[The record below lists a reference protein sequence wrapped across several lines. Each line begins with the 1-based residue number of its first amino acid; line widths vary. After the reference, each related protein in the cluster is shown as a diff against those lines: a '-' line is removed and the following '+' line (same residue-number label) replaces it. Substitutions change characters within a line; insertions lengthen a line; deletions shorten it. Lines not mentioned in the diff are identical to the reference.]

1 MRADSTVT
9 SVAQTSREIR
19 LASRP
24 DGAPVPENF
33 ELAEVALPEPGEG
46 EILVRNEYLSVD
58 PYMRGRMR
66 EVKSYVPSFEVGKV
80 MSGGAVG
87 EVVASNGGKFEEG
100 AWVQGLDGWREHYV
114 SNGDG
119 LFPVDPDIAP
129 VSTALGV
136 LGMPGLTAYV
146 GVLDIG
152 QAKEGE
158 TMFVSG
164 AAGAVGSTAGQIA
177 RLKGLRVVGS
187 AGSAEK
193 IDWLTG
199 ELGFDAAFDYHDGD
213 LGSQLREHCP
223 KGIDVYFDNVGGD
236 HLSAALA
243 RMRVHGRVA
252 LCGAVSQYNEEA
264 PPPGPDNFI
273 STLVNRL
280 NIRGFIIMDHF
291 DRLRDFLAEVG
302 PWVASGELKYRETVV
317 EGIENMPNAF
327 IGLLEGENIGKM
339 LVKV

>member
-1 MRADSTVT
+1 
-9 SVAQTSREIR
+9 VAETSREIR

-24 DGAPVPENF
+24 DGGPRPEDF
-33 ELAEVALPEPGEG
+33 ELAEVPVPEPGEG

-66 EVKSYVPSFEVGKV
+66 DVKSYVPSFEVGKV
-80 MSGGAVG
+80 MDGGAVG
-87 EVVASNGGKFEEG
+87 QVVASNGGGFEEG
-100 AWVQGLDGWREHYV
+100 SWVQGLQGWREHYV

-119 LFPVDPDIAP
+119 LFPVDPDVAP

-136 LGMPGLTAYV
+136 LGMPGLTAWV
-146 GVLDIG
+146 GVTDIG

-187 AGSAEK
+187 AGTPEK
-193 IDWLTG
+193 VEWLTG
-199 ELGFDAAFDYHDGD
+199 ELGFDAAFNYRDGD
-213 LGSQLREHCP
+213 LPSQLREHCP

-243 RMRVHGRVA
+243 RMRVHGRIA
-252 LCGAVSQYNEEA
+252 LCGAVSQYNQEA
-264 PPPGPDNFI
+264 PPPGPDNFV
-273 STLVNRL
+273 SVLVNRL
-280 NIRGFIIMDHF
+280 NIRGYIILDHY
-291 DRLRDFLAEVG
+291 DRIGAFLAEVG
-302 PWVASGELKYRETVV
+302 PWVTSGELKYRETIV
-317 EGIENMPNAF
+317 EGIENMPEAF
-327 IGLLEGENIGKM
+327 IGLLRGDNVGKM
-339 LVKV
+339 LIRV

>member
-1 MRADSTVT
+1 MPE
-9 SVAQTSREIR
+9 TSREIR

-24 DGAPVPENF
+24 DGEPVPENF
-33 ELAEVALPEPGEG
+33 ELAEVAVPEPAEG
-46 EILVRNEYLSVD
+46 EILVRNAYLSVD

-66 EVKSYVPSFEVGKV
+66 DVKSYVPSFEVGKV
-80 MSGGAVG
+80 MDGGAVG
-87 EVVASNGGKFEEG
+87 QVIASNGGKFEEG
-100 AWVQGLDGWREHYV
+100 AWVQGLQGWREHYV

-119 LFPVDPDIAP
+119 LFGVDPDIAP

-146 GVLDIG
+146 GVTDIG
-152 QAKEGE
+152 RAQEGE

-193 IDWLTG
+193 VEWLTG

-243 RMRVHGRVA
+243 RMRTFGRVA
-252 LCGAVSQYNEEA
+252 LCGAVSQYNLEA
-264 PPPGPDNFI
+264 PQPGPENFVA
-273 STLVNRL
+273 TLVNRL
-280 NIRGFIIMDHF
+280 NIRGFIITDHF
-291 DRLRDFLAEVG
+291 DRLRDFQAEVG
-302 PWVASGELKYRETVV
+302 PWVKGGELKYRETVV
-317 EGIENMPNAF
+317 EGIENMPQAF
-327 IGLLEGENIGKM
+327 IGLLKGENVGKM
-339 LVKV
+339 LVRVGGL